1 MIRPESF
8 RTPGVVEAPSF
19 RIVARA
25 VTPNAQGTF
34 STYLAGGLLNHAFV
48 AGHSYVPPPVVYVA
62 LYTANPTAAGGGTEA
77 SGGNYARQAIT
88 FGTASG
94 TPATINN
101 SAEVQWPAASANWGL
116 IFSAGLLDAA
126 TAGNLMAFGL
136 MLTPDGITATPKLV
150 SQGDV
155 FLINA
160 GAFVVG
166 LV

>member
-1 MIRPESF
+1 MI
-8 RTPGVVEAPSF
+8 TPASF

-48 AGHSYVPPPVVYVA
+48 GGQSYVPPAALYVA
-62 LYTANPTAAGGGTEA
+62 LYTANPTAAGGGTEV
-77 SGGNYARQAIT
+77 SGGGYARRAIT
-88 FGTASG
+88 FGAASG
-94 TPATINN
+94 APATVNN
-101 SAEVQWPAASANWGL
+101 NAGVQWPAATADWGL
-116 IFSAGLLDAA
+116 IFSAGVLDAA

-155 FLINA
+155 FLIDT
-160 GAFVVG
+160 GTFVVG

>member
-8 RTPGVVEAPSF
+8 RTGPSVVSGHV
-19 RIVARA
+19 VARA
-25 VTPNAQGTF
+25 TSTAPNAQGTF

-48 AGHSYVPPPVVYVA
+48 AGHSYVPPPTVYVA
-62 LYTANPTAAGGGTEA
+62 LYTANPTAAGGGTEVA
-77 SGGNYARQAIT
+77 GGNYARQAIA
-88 FGTASG
+88 FGAASG
-94 TPATINN
+94 TPATVNN
-101 SAEVQWPAASANWGL
+101 NAEVQWPAASANWGL

-136 MLTPDGITATPKLV
+136 MLTPDGLTATPKLV

-155 FLINA
+155 FLINT